1 MELVSCR
8 KKRVPTPTPSNSS
21 IFPLLKDVAH
31 TLDMQH
37 HLIKFCI
44 EYTNTLNPQQVT
56 AVDCLDQPIYALA
69 KLSNGN
75 IRICSVGPSHA
86 LNSIKN
92 LKEEILLSKF

>member
-8 KKRVPTPTPSNSS
+8 KKRVPAPTPSNSS

-75 IRICSVGPSHA
+75 IR
-86 LNSIKN
+86 N
-92 LKEEILLSKF
+92 LHFQSILLYLEHFTWRSNY